1 VTEVCSSH
9 TPPASAPKTISK
21 EAINALPM
29 ISWEGPVELVESVE
43 AAEAAVFE
51 LQKESLLG
59 FDTETRPCFKKGEYH
74 PPALVQLANAHK
86 VWLFRICRM
95 DTLKPLIPLLENPA
109 VLKSGVA
116 IQDDVKELRRL
127 EEFSPAGFVDI
138 TSISVPAG
146 IGSRG
151 LRALCGILMGGR
163 ISKKAQVSNWAREK
177 LDARQINYAAT
188 DAWISREL
196 YLKACAIKENSSL

>member
-1 VTEVCSSH
+1 
-9 TPPASAPKTISK
+9 
-21 EAINALPM
+21 M
-29 ISWEGPVELVESVE
+29 ISWEGPIELVETE
-43 AAEAAVFE
+43 AEAETAVLE
-51 LQKESLLG
+51 LGQETLLG

-74 PPALVQLANAHK
+74 PPALLQLATAKK

-95 DTLKPLIPLLENPA
+95 KTLKPLVPLLENPA
-109 VLKSGVA
+109 ILKSGVA
-116 IQDDVKELRRL
+116 IQDDVKELRRM

-138 TSISVPAG
+138 TTISAPAG

-163 ISKKAQVSNWAREK
+163 ISKKAQVSNWAREN
-177 LDARQINYAAT
+177 LDAKQINYAAT

-196 YLKACAIKENSSL
+196 YLKACSLLDKSSP

>member
-1 VTEVCSSH
+1 MTELSSNPT
-9 TPPASAPKTISK
+9 TPATAPKIISK
-21 EAINALPM
+21 EALNDLPM
-29 ISWEGPVELVESVE
+29 ISWEGPIELVESV
-43 AAEAAVFE
+43 ADAEAAMLE

-74 PPALVQLANAHK
+74 PPALVQLANANK

-95 DTLKPLIPLLENPA
+95 DTLKPLIPLFENPA
-109 VLKSGVA
+109 ILKTGVA
-116 IQDDVKELRRL
+116 IQDDVKELRRM
-127 EEFSPAGFVDI
+127 EEFNPAGFVDI
-138 TSISVPAG
+138 TTISAPAG

-196 YLKACAIKENSSL
+196 YLRACALKGENSY

>member
-1 VTEVCSSH
+1 M
-9 TPPASAPKTISK
+9 
-21 EAINALPM
+21 PM